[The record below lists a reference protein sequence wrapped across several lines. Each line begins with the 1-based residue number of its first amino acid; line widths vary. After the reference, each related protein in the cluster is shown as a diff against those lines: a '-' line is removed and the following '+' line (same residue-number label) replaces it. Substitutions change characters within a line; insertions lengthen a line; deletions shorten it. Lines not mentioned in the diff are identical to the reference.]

1 MSHFRPGPYV
11 LLDNLSNDNRFVMNS
26 WLSYAEGDSVEG
38 NDTFWLKYLYIH
50 ANGVS
55 MCINLWTLEI
65 VKISPTLGKLVEW
78 GEPEVE
84 YSFQDA
90 LNTRTAKINGSSG
103 TWGDHIK
110 KLNNSK
116 RLRDVVFHSSEVK
129 ILTNYEIEDT
139 FSLEY
144 RLVYDPD
151 IPRADKVWDREVCV
165 NLRHRILFD
174 ISLKNQ
180 TGVSLFLDKG
190 RRGFPRIQPK
200 NWYPTREMD
209 GALISQQ
216 KAVSIPSVDYIKPL
230 K

>member
-26 WLSYAEGDSVEG
+26 WLSYAPGDAVAG

-50 ANGVS
+50 AGTSS
-55 MCINLWTLEI
+55 MCINLWTLELI
-65 VKISPTLGKLVEW
+65 KISTELNKLVEW
-78 GEPEVE
+78 GSPEVT
-84 YSFQDA
+84 YSFEDA
-90 LNTRTAKINGSSG
+90 LNTKQATINGIPG

-110 KLNNSK
+110 KLKNNK
-116 RLRDVVFHSSEVK
+116 RLRDIVFNSSEVK
-129 ILTNYEIEDT
+129 ILTKYEIDDT

-151 IPRADKVWDREVCV
+151 VPRTDKVWDRESCV
-165 NLRHRILFD
+165 NLRHRIFIN
-174 ISLKNQ
+174 ISLKNH
-180 TGVSLFLDKG
+180 TGVSMFLDRG
-190 RRGFPRIQPK
+190 RRGFPSIKPI

-209 GALISQQ
+209 GALISQA
-216 KAVSIPSVDYIKPL
+216 KALSIPSVDYIKPL